1 MTNDG
6 NEAPRQLISFGP
18 PAGNYSPAVRVG
30 TSVFVSGMISLLD
43 GQVIGKDDVRAQT
56 QQVLSNIEAALER
69 AGAKMNDIVRYRIYL
84 TDMADLSAVRE
95 ELAPSFGAIRPA
107 GTLVA
112 VAGLIHPDLK
122 IEIDVDAIIGSGI
135 PSESQSR
142 SA

>member
-1 MTNDG
+1 
-6 NEAPRQLISFGP
+6 
-18 PAGNYSPAVRVG
+18 
-30 TSVFVSGMISLLD
+30 MISLLD